1 MQEALEVAS
10 RSRTTVCIAHR
21 LSTIKNA
28 DNIIV
33 MSRGEIIEQGTHND
47 LYALDGMY
55 RGLVDAQRISA
66 QSTKDSGEITPE
78 SEAEEEEEDVIRRMT
93 SNPAA
98 DNLVRRTTTGQSA
111 QTTQTVDIRQNQFGV
126 VEKKK
131 YSLGYLLKKV
141 SLVGW
146 IG

>member
-1 MQEALEVAS
+1 
-10 RSRTTVCIAHR
+10 
-21 LSTIKNA
+21 
-28 DNIIV
+28 

-141 SLVGW
+141 SLLWVG
-146 IG
+146 